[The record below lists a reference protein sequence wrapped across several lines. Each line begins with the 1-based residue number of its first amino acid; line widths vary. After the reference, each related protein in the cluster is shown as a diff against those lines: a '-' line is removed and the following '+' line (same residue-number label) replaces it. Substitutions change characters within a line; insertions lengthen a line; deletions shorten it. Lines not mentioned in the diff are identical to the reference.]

1 MDAPADLKYTKDHE
15 WIKIDGKIATIGITD
30 HAQDSLGDVVFVE
43 LPDEGSDVA
52 QGEPFGVVESVKAV
66 SDLYSPV
73 NGVVTEINNAIM
85 DSPELVNEDAYGGAW
100 LIKVE
105 LEDEEDLGDLMDADQ
120 YADYIEEEK

>member
-1 MDAPADLKYTKDHE
+1 MDTPTDLKYTKDHE
-15 WIKIDGKIATIGITD
+15 WVKIDGDIATIGITD

-52 QGEPFGVVESVKAV
+52 TGEPFGVVESVKAV

-73 NGVVTEINNAIM
+73 SGVVTEINSAIM
-85 DSPELVNEDAYGGAW
+85 DSPEVVNEDAYGNAW
-100 LIKVE
+100 LIKVQ
-105 LEDEEDLGDLMDADQ
+105 LEEVKDLDDLMDADQ